1 MDDPGP
7 AGFATPALMRAARG
21 AYAQSIRAQLHAIG
35 VDDLPRNG
43 AFLLAWIDTTGCPRQ
58 DLPAELG
65 VTKQAVSQVIDT
77 LVNRGY
83 LIRSPDPGDRRRI
96 SLELTGRGEQAVE
109 AVQRGVVAVD
119 RQLQE
124 RLPAAQIDG
133 MRAALLA
140 LADIKSAGI
149 STGAGKR
156 RPAAQLRQFSP
167 IFPVR
172 DLAAALAHYSA
183 LGFDTT
189 AYADGH
195 EYGFADRDGT
205 GLHLAADPGHDPARH
220 AASAYLHVRDADAL
234 YEEWSQP
241 GIGGH
246 THPVGPTPYRL
257 REGSHTDPDGN
268 LIRFGSPM
276 TEHPGGQ

>member
-1 MDDPGP
+1 
-7 AGFATPALMRAARG
+7 MRAARG

-43 AFLLAWIDTTGCPRQ
+43 VFLLAGIDTAGGPRQ

-83 LIRSPDPGDRRRI
+83 LNRSPDPGDRRRI
-96 SLELTGRGEQAVE
+96 SLELTGRGQQVVE
-109 AVQRGVVAVD
+109 AVQRGIVAVD
-119 RQLQE
+119 RQLRE

-140 LADIKSAGI
+140 LADIKSADI

-156 RPAAQLRQFSP
+156 RPAAQFRRFSP
-167 IFPVR
+167 IFLVR
-172 DLAAALAHYSA
+172 DLAAALAHYCA
-183 LGFDTT
+183 LGFDTS
-189 AYADGH
+189 AYVDGS
-195 EYGFADRDGT
+195 EYGFANRDGT
-205 GLHLAADPGHDPARH
+205 GLHLAADPGHDPARAR
-220 AASAYLHVRDADAL
+220 AAAYLYVRDADAL
-234 YEEWSQP
+234 YEEWSRP

-268 LIRFGSPM
+268 LIRSGSPM
-276 TEHPGGQ
+276 AEHPGGQ